1 MSDFL
6 RRKSK
11 ILFICFF
18 VLLTCTACSTPR
30 GKDGKVKVDQIISS
44 ETIQVKRKDVS
55 IDSVS
60 DSKLKKQYQKL
71 DPNDTITIK
80 PTTFSQAFSTGW
92 FDGLI
97 VWPMAMLIN
106 KISAATDAGIG
117 IIITT
122 LLVQMIVF
130 ALTGKSQ
137 MSSQRMQE
145 IQPEITKI
153 QNKYK
158 GKTDQESQ
166 MKMYQ
171 ETQTLYAKYDIHP
184 FGSMLVMFLQLPIM
198 MGMYYATMRAYEV
211 LVGYAFGMR
220 LSTTPM
226 YAIQHLMIGGIIVYA
241 LMVVSQLVSTML
253 PQWLKKWQDKKDN
266 VKKHSYRE
274 SEKQNDP
281 MNMNMY
287 MYMMVIIFA
296 FMYLS
301 WPLAMSYYWMIC
313 SIIRIVQQYVMHR
326 VMHRAEAK

>member
-1 MSDFL
+1 
-6 RRKSK
+6 
-11 ILFICFF
+11 
-18 VLLTCTACSTPR
+18 
-30 GKDGKVKVDQIISS
+30 
-44 ETIQVKRKDVS
+44 
-55 IDSVS
+55 
-60 DSKLKKQYQKL
+60 
-71 DPNDTITIK
+71 
-80 PTTFSQAFSTGW
+80 
-92 FDGLI
+92 
-97 VWPMAMLIN
+97 
-106 KISAATDAGIG
+106 
-117 IIITT
+117 
-122 LLVQMIVF
+122 
-130 ALTGKSQ
+130 
-137 MSSQRMQE
+137 
-145 IQPEITKI
+145 
-153 QNKYK
+153 
-158 GKTDQESQ
+158 
-166 MKMYQ
+166 
-171 ETQTLYAKYDIHP
+171 
-184 FGSMLVMFLQLPIM
+184 MFLQLPIM